1 MSRQYTSGIGT
12 TTVTYT
18 GIPAVPQPE
27 ERLPDAELRRRLQNL
42 SADISECR
50 RESRDKGHL
59 LILLMLFCLC
69 VGWCP

>member
-1 MSRQYTSGIGT
+1 MSDRSSSVSSWMGLGS
-12 TTVTYT
+12 V
-18 GIPAVPQPE
+18 
-27 ERLPDAELRRRLQNL
+27 
-42 SADISECR
+42 DISECR